1 MREEPG
7 RRRADGTLGAMAP
20 KETLP
25 AGRPPSGAP
34 APVPDL
40 STACLACGEPM
51 RPEHAHYRCPAC
63 GWRDSCCDG
72 PY

>member
-1 MREEPG
+1 M
-7 RRRADGTLGAMAP
+7 T
-20 KETLP
+20 
-25 AGRPPSGAP
+25 P
-34 APVPDL
+34 APPPRSPRPRPEPDL
-40 STACLACGEPM
+40 STICLLCGTEM

>member
-1 MREEPG
+1 MPG
-7 RRRADGTLGAMAP
+7 TSTPDGLPTPPGA
-20 KETLP
+20 
-25 AGRPPSGAP
+25 GAP
-34 APVPDL
+34 ATGAPGRCRTDL
-40 STACLACGEPM
+40 STVCMACGAGM

>member
-1 MREEPG
+1 MGETTRDDERPG
-7 RRRADGTLGAMAP
+7 HPGAGGA
-20 KETLP
+20 
-25 AGRPPSGAP
+25 AP
-34 APVPDL
+34 ASDL
-40 STACLACGEPM
+40 SVTCLVCGSDM